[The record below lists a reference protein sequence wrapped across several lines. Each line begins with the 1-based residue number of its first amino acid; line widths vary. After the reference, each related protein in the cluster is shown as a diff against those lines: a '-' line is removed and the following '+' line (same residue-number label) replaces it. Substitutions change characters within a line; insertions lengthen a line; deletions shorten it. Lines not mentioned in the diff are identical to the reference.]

1 MPSVSSTSGI
11 ANGRV
16 YQLILRLQCALVW
29 AAAQHTCGRHGR
41 EHERRWTGSIWT
53 RRLSSAGSIPILV
66 TVNSDPAKSA
76 VPAGDAPQL
85 VAPSCPQRQLG
96 GFRGQSLR
104 RRTAWPGE
112 RGASIRASIRALIRA
127 SISQESERG
136 ISQESESGISQE
148 SGRGISQES
157 ERGISQESGR
167 GISKESERGISQ
179 ESGRGISQ
187 ESERGI
193 SQESGAR
200 GIHLSR
206 RCTSGFPVSRWR
218 HQPRPALQP
227 SLRRRRT
234 AETES
239 GNIASSDS
247 GNGGAKERFTQEGI
261 YACMT
266 RV

>member
-11 ANGRV
+11 ANEGA

-41 EHERRWTGSIWT
+41 KHERRWTGSIWT

-112 RGASIRASIRALIRA
+112 RGASIRASI
-127 SISQESERG
+127 
-136 ISQESESGISQE
+136 
-148 SGRGISQES
+148 
-157 ERGISQESGR
+157 
-167 GISKESERGISQ
+167 
-179 ESGRGISQ
+179 SQ

-206 RCTSGFPVSRWR
+206 RCTSFFPVNRWR

-261 YACMT
+261 HACMT

>member
-1 MPSVSSTSGI
+1 MNVPINLFCAFSVRLY
-11 ANGRV
+11 GR
-16 YQLILRLQCALVW
+16 
-29 AAAQHTCGRHGR
+29 HTCGRHGR
-41 EHERRWTGSIWT
+41 KHERRWTGSIWT

-167 GISKESERGISQ
+167 GIS
-179 ESGRGISQ
+179 Q

-193 SQESGAR
+193 SQERGAR

-206 RCTSGFPVSRWR
+206 RCTSGFPVNRWR
-218 HQPRPALQP
+218 HQPCPALQP

-261 YACMT
+261 HACMT